1 MFYYDALVV
10 RVDELHEHLLCG
22 ANLIYLALQFTE
34 LCIVV
39 VHDASRASLK
49 DISCD
54 FAL

>member
-10 RVDELHEHLLCG
+10 RVDELHELLLCG
-22 ANLIYLALQFTE
+22 VNLIYLAL
-34 LCIVV
+34 LCIFV